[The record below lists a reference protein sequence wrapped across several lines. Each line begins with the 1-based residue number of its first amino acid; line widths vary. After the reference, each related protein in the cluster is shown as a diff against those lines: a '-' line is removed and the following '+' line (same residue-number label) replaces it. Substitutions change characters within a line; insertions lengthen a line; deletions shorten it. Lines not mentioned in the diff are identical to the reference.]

1 MLLQKNQKLS
11 PLRAFTIKIGVTC
24 PHFKLINVSV
34 EELLEIKPYQS
45 QTLIT
50 LEVMS
55 FALKAGRRL
64 NREGKITKIQK
75 ETKIL
80 NF

>member
-1 MLLQKNQKLS
+1 
-11 PLRAFTIKIGVTC
+11 
-24 PHFKLINVSV
+24 V